1 MAHIEARG
9 LSKRFGG
16 THAVRDVSFDV
27 EPGRITGFL
36 GPNGSGKST
45 TMRLMLGLDLG
56 EGETRFDGRTYRELA
71 DPVRRVGALLDSG
84 AFHPRRSARD
94 HLRMIARGAGLPPSR
109 ADEVLDQ
116 VGLRAV
122 ADRAPKGFSLG
133 MSQRLGLAAALIGRP
148 DTLLLDEPANGMDP
162 QGMRWL
168 REFLEEYAAEGNTVF
183 VSSHL
188 LADLEA
194 FAEHVVVI
202 GQGRLLADSPL
213 RAFMAAH
220 GVERIRVRTTEPVLL
235 AAAVED
241 AGGSVPERDGERLT
255 VTGLD
260 VKAVAELAASRQL
273 LVTELVTV
281 SGSLEEAFLN
291 ASAASVEYG
300 AGQARIEVAR

>member
-1 MAHIEARG
+1 MARIEARG
-9 LSKRFGG
+9 LSKRFGDKR
-16 THAVRDVSFDV
+16 AVHDVSFTV
-27 EPGRITGFL
+27 EPGRVTGFL

-56 EGETRFDGRTYRELA
+56 EGETRFDGRTYRELE

-84 AFHPRRSARD
+84 AFHPRRSARH
-94 HLRMIARGAGLPPSR
+94 HLRMVARGAGLPPAR
-109 ADEVLDQ
+109 ADEVLEQ

-122 ADRAPKGFSLG
+122 ADRPPKGFSLG
-133 MSQRLGLAAALIGRP
+133 MSQRLGLACALVGSP

-168 REFLEEYAAEGNTVF
+168 RGFLERYAAEGNTVF

-188 LADLEA
+188 LADLES

-202 GQGRLLADSPL
+202 GQGRLIADCALA
-213 RAFMAAH
+213 AFMAEH
-220 GVERIRVRTTEPVLL
+220 GSQRVRVRAAEPELL

-241 AGGSVPERDGERLT
+241 AGGAVSERDGGRFT

-260 VKAVAELAASRQL
+260 VTAVAEVAAARRL
-273 LVTELVTV
+273 LVTELVAV

-291 ASAASVEYG
+291 ASAASVEYEPDAGRIG
-300 AGQARIEVAR
+300 AAR